1 MRKVTLAAFLC
12 ASLVVAP
19 FVVPI
24 PGQAAIKTDSRASN
38 FILTDSN
45 GKRVELADFRGKP
58 VVIEWHNPGCPFV
71 QKHYQSGNMQRT
83 QRMADKMGAVWLT
96 INSGA
101 KGKQG
106 DITAAEANAM
116 IADQKFASDHYLFDR
131 DGQVG
136 KAYGARTTPHMYIVD
151 SAGMLVYQGG
161 IDDKPTAN
169 PADIPTARNHVLA
182 ALGEL
187 KRGEPV
193 SVSSSRPYGC
203 SVKYATG

>member
-1 MRKVTLAAFLC
+1 MRKLTFATALC
-12 ASLVVAP
+12 VSLIAGPLVVSM
-19 FVVPI
+19 

-38 FILTDSN
+38 FILTDSA

-71 QKHYQSGNMQRT
+71 QKHYSSGNMQKT
-83 QRMADKMGAVWLT
+83 QRMAKSMGVIWLT

-106 DITAAEANAM
+106 DITAAEANRMM
-116 IADQKFASDHYLFDR
+116 IKQEFASDHYLFDR
-131 DGQVG
+131 DGHVG

-151 SAGMLVYQGG
+151 SAGTLVFQGG
-161 IDDKPTAN
+161 IDDKPTAD
-169 PADIPTARNHVLA
+169 PADIATARNHVLA

-187 KRGEPV
+187 NLGKPI

-203 SVKYATG
+203 SVKYAA